1 MRPILSMTLMF
12 MTLPLVLGGYG
23 RNMFINLGFALGN
36 SGMFYGVV
44 MLCQF
49 LGSNAVLAVSLAA
62 WLPLFVFA
70 MLATWRWDWI
80 RT

>member
-1 MRPILSMTLMF
+1 MF
-12 MTLPLVLGGYG
+12 MSLPLVLGGYG

-36 SGMFYGVV
+36 SALFYGMRAPLPVPR
-44 MLCQF
+44 LERR
-49 LGSNAVLAVSLAA
+49 AAAPLAA

-70 MLATWRWDWI
+70 LLATWRWDRI